1 MVNYYDTLTRVLQRK
16 PTEQELAAVMQMK
29 REQEGWKNTKDMI
42 TTEQPHKRLRE
53 PKQPTGVNTNDRQ
66 YRWPKRATQIA
77 LRINRALLRQ
87 TTIENI
93 AFIED
98 VTQSRIM
105 QEIRKWDLPKVEI
118 EE

>member
-29 REQEGWKNTKDMI
+29 REQEGWKKTKDMI
-42 TTEQPHKRLRE
+42 TTEKPQKRLRE
-53 PKQPTGVNTNDRQ
+53 PKQPTGINTNDRQ
-66 YRWPKRATQIA
+66 YRWPKRATQMA

-98 VTQSRIM
+98 VTQSRVM

>member
-42 TTEQPHKRLRE
+42 TTEQPQKRLRE

-66 YRWPKRATQIA
+66 YRWPKRATQMA

-105 QEIRKWDLPKVEI
+105 QEIRQWDLPKVEA

>member
-29 REQEGWKNTKDMI
+29 REQEGWKKTKEMMS
-42 TTEQPHKRLRE
+42 TEKPQKRLRE
-53 PKQPTGVNTNDRQ
+53 PKQPTGINTNDRQ
-66 YRWPKRATQIA
+66 YRWPKRATQMA

-98 VTQSRIM
+98 VTQSRVM

>member
-1 MVNYYDTLTRVLQRK
+1 MLS
-16 PTEQELAAVMQMK
+16 VMQMK

-42 TTEQPHKRLRE
+42 TTEQPQKRLRE
-53 PKQPTGVNTNDRQ
+53 PKQPIGVNTNDRQ

-98 VTQSRIM
+98 VTQSRAM
-105 QEIRKWDLPKVEI
+105 QEIRKWDLPKVET

>member
-16 PTEQELAAVMQMK
+16 PTEQEIGAMMQMK
-29 REQEGWKNTKDMI
+29 REQEGWKKSKDMI
-42 TTEQPHKRLRE
+42 QPETPQKRLRE

-93 AFIED
+93 AYIED

-118 EE
+118 EG

>member
-16 PTEQELAAVMQMK
+16 PTEQEIGAMMQMK
-29 REQEGWKNTKDMI
+29 REQEGWKKPNAPTPPERPQKG
-42 TTEQPHKRLRE
+42 LRE
-53 PKQPTGVNTNDRQ
+53 PKQPTGINTNDRQ
-66 YRWPKRATQIA
+66 YRWPKRATQMA

-105 QEIRKWDLPKVEI
+105 QEIRQWDLPKVET

>member
-16 PTEQELAAVMQMK
+16 PTEQEIGAMMQMK
-29 REQEGWKNTKDMI
+29 REQEGWKNPNNPKPP
-42 TTEQPHKRLRE
+42 ERPQKRLRE

-66 YRWPKRATQIA
+66 YRWPKRATQMA

-93 AFIED
+93 AYIED

-118 EE
+118 EG

>member
-1 MVNYYDTLTRVLQRK
+1 MVNLTQTFTKIYGRL
-16 PTEQELAAVMQMK
+16 PTEAEIATMMQMK
-29 REQEGWKNTKDMI
+29 REQEGWKKSKDMI
-42 TTEQPHKRLRE
+42 QPETPQKRLRE

-105 QEIRKWDLPKVEI
+105 QEIRKWDLPKVEM

>member
-29 REQEGWKNTKDMI
+29 REQEGWKQSKVP
-42 TTEQPHKRLRE
+42 EPVERPQKRLRE

-66 YRWPKRATQIA
+66 YRWPKRATQMA

-105 QEIRKWDLPKVEI
+105 QEIRKWDLPKVET

>member
-29 REQEGWKNTKDMI
+29 REQEGWKKTKDMI
-42 TTEQPHKRLRE
+42 TAEKPQKRLRE

-66 YRWPKRATQIA
+66 YRWPKRATQMA

-93 AFIED
+93 AYIED

-118 EE
+118 EG

>member
-42 TTEQPHKRLRE
+42 TTEKPHKRLRE

-105 QEIRKWDLPKVEI
+105 QEIRKWDLPKVET

>member
-16 PTEQELAAVMQMK
+16 PTEQEIGAMMQMK
-29 REQEGWKNTKDMI
+29 REQEGWKKTKDMI
-42 TTEQPHKRLRE
+42 ITEKPQKRLRE
-53 PKQPTGVNTNDRQ
+53 PKQPTGINTNDRQ
-66 YRWPKRATQIA
+66 YRWPKRATQMA

-98 VTQSRIM
+98 VTQSRVM

>member
-16 PTEQELAAVMQMK
+16 PTEQELGVMMQMK
-29 REQEGWKNTKDMI
+29 REQEGWKRQPEPTP
-42 TTEQPHKRLRE
+42 TERPQKRLRE

-66 YRWPKRATQIA
+66 YRWPKRATQMA

>member
-1 MVNYYDTLTRVLQRK
+1 MVNMTESFTKLYGRP
-16 PTEQELAAVMQMK
+16 PTETEIATMMQLK
-29 REQEGWKNTKDMI
+29 REQEGWKN
-42 TTEQPHKRLRE
+42 HKTSSPSEKPQKRVRE
-53 PKQPTGVNTNDRQ
+53 PKPPTGINTNDRQ

-105 QEIRKWDLPKVEI
+105 QEIRKWDLPKVET

>member
-1 MVNYYDTLTRVLQRK
+1 MVNYYDTLTRVLKRK

-29 REQEGWKNTKDMI
+29 REQEGWKKTKDMI
-42 TTEQPHKRLRE
+42 TTEKPQKRLRE
-53 PKQPTGVNTNDRQ
+53 PKQPTGINTNDRQ
-66 YRWPKRATQIA
+66 YRWPKRATQMA

-98 VTQSRIM
+98 VTQSRVM